1 MPQLTAPTIIP
12 NLWFDTEAEDAAA
25 LYCAVFPESRVV
37 DVHRYGPAGPGPDG
51 SVMLVVFELGGMR
64 FTAING
70 GPQFRFTEAISL
82 EIVCRDQEE
91 VDHYWEALLA
101 DGGTESQCGWL
112 KDRFGLSWQVVPE
125 GMGRVLGDPDPD
137 RAARAMTAML
147 GMRKLDLAALEAAA
161 AG

>member
-1 MPQLTAPTIIP
+1 MPQLTTPTIVP

-25 LYCAVFPESRVV
+25 LYCSIFPGSRVV
-37 DVHRYGPAGPGPDG
+37 DVHHYGPAGPGPEG
-51 SVMLVVFELGGMR
+51 TVMLVVFELGGMR

-70 GPQFRFTEAISL
+70 GPQFPFTEAVSL

-91 VDHYWEALLA
+91 VDHYWDALL
-101 DGGTESQCGWL
+101 DGGGEESRCGWL
-112 KDRFGLSWQVVPE
+112 RDRFGLSWQVVPE
-125 GMGRVLGDPDPD
+125 GMGRILGDPDP
-137 RAARAMTAML
+137 ARAQRAVEAML